1 MGAAALCRFPSNCPY
16 FSSLNANFEVC
27 RGIISLSVNNTDNS
41 AYTSSLCSAAQS
53 DRLPPPGPIR
63 GDPCIAPAAGSCL
76 APLTTLTALLLRV
89 GRDIRPSAFVPCLSR
104 STSHT
109 FPVLLIWPSLGLHV
123 WREAGAAFNICPM
136 AREMPCPGS
145 AQVFRHD
152 FGGINGT
159 QRLGGIKPASQSPL
173 RGRNGSRGMG
183 CSGP

>member
-109 FPVLLIWPSLGLHV
+109 FP
-123 WREAGAAFNICPM
+123 GAAFNICPM

-152 FGGINGT
+152 FRGINGT
-159 QRLGGIKPASQSPL
+159 QRLGGIKPAAQSPL